1 LARASRQ
8 EFKEISPSEFFYRN
22 RELAGFSNPS
32 RSLYSAVRELVE
44 NSLDACEL
52 NGILPSVQISI
63 ASAEQDRLDP
73 RLYTLTV
80 EDNGPGIRAEQ
91 LPSAFGKV
99 FYGSKFVL
107 RQSRGLFGLGGTM
120 AILYA
125 QITSSQPALIASCTD
140 GETGIRVKLLI
151 DVERNQPIVVERQA
165 FAAGGWRGLRVTIT
179 LLGDYSRAQ
188 AKLLEYV
195 RQTAMAAPYAELR
208 YEDPFGKAYEFARL
222 TEVMPPPPKEIL
234 PHPHGLDVETIR
246 RLIRREAD
254 RPLAELLVRNL
265 HRVGEKTAR
274 AFLAQNGFDPERR
287 AGELSNE
294 EAVRLFKALQ
304 SYEGFMRPDASCL
317 SPLGEELL
325 LLGVKRELKPEFAVA
340 CSRPPASYSG
350 HPFIVEA
357 AVAYGGALPPGL
369 RLYRFANRIPLLYD
383 EMSDVS
389 WKVLNEGV
397 NWTRYRLNPEMPLA
411 VVTHIC
417 STKVPYKTV
426 GKEYIADQPELE
438 RELTGAIRECFRKL
452 SAYLSRKGSLE
463 QRVKRFELYKK
474 YLPLLAEFSRGL
486 ARRPRA
492 PSYRALLERLYR
504 EGGLAEQ
511 HGGGNEEDE
520 GP

>member
-1 LARASRQ
+1 LAKGSYQ

-44 NSLDACEL
+44 NALDACEL
-52 NGILPSVQISI
+52 NAILPSVKVSLV
-63 ASAEQDRLDP
+63 AAEAERLDP

-80 EDNGPGIRAEQ
+80 EDNGPGIRSDE
-91 LPSAFGKV
+91 LPNAFGKV

-125 QITSSQPALIASCTD
+125 QITSNVPAVISSSTD
-140 GETGIRVKLLI
+140 GVRGVTVKLLI
-151 DVERNQPIVVERQA
+151 DVERNLPIIVERQD
-165 FAAGGWRGLRVTIT
+165 FDAGGWRGLRLSIT
-179 LLGDYSRAQ
+179 LLGDYARAQ
-188 AKLLEYV
+188 QKLLDYI
-195 RQTAMAAPYAELR
+195 RQTAMAAPYAELV
-208 YEDPFGKAYEFARL
+208 YEDPLGKAYSFARL
-222 TEVMPPPPKEIL
+222 TESMPAPPKEIL

-246 RLIRREAD
+246 RLIRKEAE
-254 RPLAELLVRNL
+254 RTLVELLTRNL

-274 AFLAQNGFDPERR
+274 AFLSSYGFEPERK
-287 AGELSNE
+287 AGELSNDE
-294 EAVRLFKALQ
+294 VVRLFKALQ
-304 SYEGFMRPDASCL
+304 SYEGFVRPDASCL

-340 CSRPPASYSG
+340 SSRPPASYSG
-350 HPFIVEA
+350 HPFIVEV
-357 AVAYGGALPPGL
+357 AVAYGGELPPGL

-389 WKVLNEGV
+389 WKVLNEGI
-397 NWTRYRLNPEMPLA
+397 NWARYRLSPDMPLA

-426 GKEYIADQPELE
+426 GKEYIADQPEVE
-438 RELTGAIRECFRKL
+438 RELTNAIRECLRKL
-452 SAYLSRKGSLE
+452 SLYLSRKGSLE
-463 QRVKRFELYKK
+463 QRLRRFELYRR

-486 ARRPRA
+486 ARRQRA
-492 PSYRALLERLYR
+492 PSYRPLLERLYR
-504 EGGLAEQ
+504 EGGLAGADVDENKE
-511 HGGGNEEDE
+511 GE